1 MQREANVRSRMAWL
15 GAAAVIV
22 AAWAEAGCQ
31 YPQPFVYTYRE
42 FDRSADTFRREPS
55 GRDWVTVCTRPFA
68 APDANVSVL
77 AEEQCQKHGKTAVEA
92 TRRFGECPLL
102 LSEAV
107 VYRCAGPAS

>member
-1 MQREANVRSRMAWL
+1 MAWL
-15 GAAAVIV
+15 GAAAVVV
-22 AAWAEAGCQ
+22 AAWTAAGCQ

-42 FDRSADTFRREPS
+42 FDRSSDTFRQAS
-55 GRDWVTVCTRPFA
+55 TSRDWVTVCTRPFA
-68 APDANVSVL
+68 APDAGVAAL
-77 AEEQCQKHGKTAVEA
+77 AEQQCQKHGRTAVEA